1 MDSMYFGDEDPMLV
15 ASDRHALPEGADDP
29 IQSLPMQQDH
39 VLLFDDLSS
48 SFSYSDG
55 GGAADI
61 SSSVILSP
69 TNPVRDTV
77 GTHTLKL
84 LAVHV

>member
-1 MDSMYFGDEDPMLV
+1 MESMYFGDEDPMLV
-15 ASDRHALPEGADDP
+15 ASGRNALPDSEAVN
-29 IQSLPMQQDH
+29 QSQPMQQDH

-55 GGAADI
+55 GGAGDI

-69 TNPVRDTV
+69 NPARDMV
-77 GTHTLKL
+77 CN
-84 LAVHV
+84 

>member
-1 MDSMYFGDEDPMLV
+1 MYFGDEDPMLV
-15 ASDRHALPEGADDP
+15 ASHRNALPDSEVINDP
-29 IQSLPMQQDH
+29 IQSQPMQQDH

-69 TNPVRDTV
+69 ANPARNMVCK
-77 GTHTLKL
+77 TL
-84 LAVHV
+84 ASSTAM

>member
-15 ASDRHALPEGADDP
+15 ASDRLALPEVANDP
-29 IQSLPMQQDH
+29 VQSQPMQQDH

-77 GTHTLKL
+77 HTLKL